1 MPIPIDPKTPITVTL
16 VAEEWNQ
23 VLDALS
29 DGRFRVVGPL
39 IQKIVEQAQGAQSRP
54 DNVVSMEAS

>member
-1 MPIPIDPKTPITVTL
+1 MPVPIDPKTPITVSL
-16 VAEEWNQ
+16 VAEEWNA

-39 IQKIVEQAQGAQSRP
+39 IQKIVEQAQGAQPRP